1 MDWILL
7 PYFDFDFDL
16 TGGLNEIFFIFF
28 FIHVGCSGQLARTLT
43 NPHGP

>member
-1 MDWILL
+1 MSDQLNYIPRGYHYHIL
-7 PYFDFDFDL
+7 
-16 TGGLNEIFFIFF
+16 F